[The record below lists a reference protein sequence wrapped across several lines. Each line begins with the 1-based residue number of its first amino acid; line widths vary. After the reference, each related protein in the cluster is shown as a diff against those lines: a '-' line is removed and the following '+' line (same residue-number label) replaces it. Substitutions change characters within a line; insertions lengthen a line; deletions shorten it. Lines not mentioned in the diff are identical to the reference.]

1 MVDGKRLLM
10 SWHLPDGDVDIQ
22 KVIRVMEG
30 MLLCPDSFKARVQH
44 ADLVR
49 RWVERKY
56 TSVPKYSLQKTR
68 WCLPRVMLDLEVWGC
83 CDL

>member
-1 MVDGKRLLM
+1 MVDGRRVLM
-10 SWHLPDGDVDIQ
+10 SWHLHDGDVDIQ

-30 MLLCPDSFKARVQH
+30 MLLWPDSLKARGQH

-49 RWVERKY
+49 RWVERMY
-56 TSVPKYSLQKTR
+56 TSVPKYSLQKTS